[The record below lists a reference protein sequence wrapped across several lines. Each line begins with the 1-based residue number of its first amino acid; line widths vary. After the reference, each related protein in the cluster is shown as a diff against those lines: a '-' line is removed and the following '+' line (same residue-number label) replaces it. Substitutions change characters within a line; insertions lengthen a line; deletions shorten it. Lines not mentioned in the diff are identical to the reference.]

1 MFSSIARDI
10 VKLGWPV
17 LIAQLA
23 VMINGVIDTVMAGRL
38 SAEDLAAVGV
48 GASIYISVFVTL
60 MGVLI
65 ALTPVVAQLYG
76 ARRFAAIGE
85 EVRQSMWLGA
95 FLTAVAFVLIYFPDP
110 FLALAQVR
118 PEVEVK
124 TRAYLR
130 VIALGVPAMLMFRVF
145 YGFSTAVSRP
155 RIIMA
160 LNLVGLGLKIPL
172 NLVFMHGYLGMPAL
186 GGPGCAYS
194 TTIISWFTALAG
206 WAFCWWYEGYRPYGV
221 FARWSWPHWGEQL
234 RLLQIGLPIG
244 FTFLVDVTS
253 FTFMALFIARLG
265 TVSSGGHQIAANFT
279 ALIYMMPLAMSSA
292 AGVLVGQAI
301 GAGDMRRARMT
312 GLMGIGGG
320 FGLACVVGLVVWFGR
335 DTIAGLYTRD
345 AQVHAIA
352 VTLLGFVSCYH
363 LFDAT
368 SAIAVSALRGYKKTV
383 VPMFCNLV
391 ALWGIGLGG
400 GYVIAFGHADRPA
413 MGAAGFWLAGLAGM
427 VVGSVLITSYF
438 LHVSRVPHRHAAG
451 THAAAGSHS
460 ME

>member
-1 MFSSIARDI
+1 MFLSIARDLAR
-10 VKLGWPV
+10 LGWPV

-38 SAEDLAAVGV
+38 SAADLAAVGI

-76 ARRFAAIGE
+76 AGRYAEIGE
-85 EVRQSMWLGA
+85 EVRQSLWLGT

-110 FLALAQVR
+110 FLALAQVA

-124 TRAYLR
+124 TRSYLR
-130 VIALGVPAMLMFRVF
+130 TIAVGVPAMLMFRVF
-145 YGFSTAVSRP
+145 YSFSTAVSRP
-155 RIIMA
+155 RVIMV
-160 LNLVGLGLKIPL
+160 LNLVGLALKIPL

-194 TTIISWFTALAG
+194 TTIIVWVTAVAAWAYCWAG
-206 WAFCWWYEGYRPYGV
+206 SDYRRYGV
-221 FARWSWPHWGEQL
+221 FEHWSWPKWGEQL
-234 RLLQIGLPIG
+234 RLMQIGLPIG

-265 TVSSGGHQIAANFT
+265 TVSSGGHQIAANLT
-279 ALIYMMPLAMSSA
+279 ALMYMIPLAMSSA

-301 GAGDMRRARMT
+301 GAGDVHRARLT

-320 FGLACVVGLVVWFGR
+320 FGIACAVGLGVGLGR
-335 DTIAGLYTRD
+335 DTIAGLYTND
-345 AQVHAIA
+345 LQVRA
-352 VTLLGFVSCYH
+352 VAATLLAYAAFYH

-368 SAIAVSALRGYKKTV
+368 SAVAVSALRGYKKTF
-383 VPMFCNLV
+383 VPMLCNIV
-391 ALWGIGLGG
+391 TLWGLGLAG
-400 GYVIAFGHADRPA
+400 GYLLAFGHGGRAP
-413 MGAAGFWLAGLAGM
+413 MGAPGFWAAAIAGM
-427 VVGSVLITSYF
+427 LSGSILITIYF
-438 LHVSRVPHRHAAG
+438 LRVSRVPRQDEEIAR
-451 THAAAGSHS
+451 
-460 ME
+460 